1 MKRAGYSLAYILTTH
16 AIALIVFFLF
26 RLMLFTSINYEF
38 ASDVTFGT
46 KAIAFIKGV
55 WFDNVT
61 ACYITILPLAIMWIA
76 QFFKHSPRWAYKF
89 TAIFTS
95 ILYTI
100 AFTIS
105 AANVPY
111 FQYFFTNINSSI
123 FNWFGYAGTTGGMIF
138 GESAYILPILCGI
151 LSIIFIWIANIKLA
165 RYFATLAEQQPSLHY
180 NIASI
185 SIYSIAG
192 LTLVGLCA
200 FGIRGRTGY
209 NPIKVSQAYYCQD
222 AFLNQLG
229 ISPTFNLLTSYLD
242 DLRKE
247 NKPIAFIDNDIAIDN
262 VKQYLNRQGID
273 GISPIARHVSYSDS
287 AINKKNVIIILM
299 ESMSAQLMK
308 RHGQK
313 KTLTPFLDSLAT
325 QSCYFNNFYSSG
337 NHTNHG
343 ITATLYSFPSILKR
357 NAMKGTNIPKYS
369 GLPTVLAEH
378 GYHNMFFMTHE
389 SQYDNMNAFLRT
401 NGFHDIYAQEDY
413 PTEARVNSFGVP
425 DDFLFNYALNKINE
439 KASKHQPFCAVL
451 LTISNHPPY
460 VIPKSFTTKHSQPED
475 QIVEYADHAIANFIS
490 QSQHQPWWENTIFVL
505 LGDHGKLVGTPQN
518 EMPQSYNHIPFL
530 IYGASIEPKIIDD
543 LGGQIDVAPTLLSY
557 LGLSHI
563 QNNFG
568 VNLNNEKREYI
579 FYTSDRLIAARD
591 SSHMYIYDPF
601 EDLDYCYFINNGN
614 FEKTTTNTTFLKMK
628 NYCLSM
634 LQASQHLIMSQLT
647 TDKSH

>member
-26 RLMLFTSINYEF
+26 RLMLFASIDYEF

-165 RYFATLAEQQPSLHY
+165 RYFASLAKLQPSLQY

-242 DLRKE
+242 DLRNE

-287 AINKKNVIIILM
+287 AINKKM
-299 ESMSAQLMK
+299 
-308 RHGQK
+308 
-313 KTLTPFLDSLAT
+313 
-325 QSCYFNNFYSSG
+325 
-337 NHTNHG
+337 
-343 ITATLYSFPSILKR
+343 
-357 NAMKGTNIPKYS
+357 
-369 GLPTVLAEH
+369 
-378 GYHNMFFMTHE
+378 
-389 SQYDNMNAFLRT
+389 
-401 NGFHDIYAQEDY
+401 
-413 PTEARVNSFGVP
+413 
-425 DDFLFNYALNKINE
+425 
-439 KASKHQPFCAVL
+439 
-451 LTISNHPPY
+451 
-460 VIPKSFTTKHSQPED
+460 
-475 QIVEYADHAIANFIS
+475 
-490 QSQHQPWWENTIFVL
+490 
-505 LGDHGKLVGTPQN
+505 
-518 EMPQSYNHIPFL
+518 
-530 IYGASIEPKIIDD
+530 
-543 LGGQIDVAPTLLSY
+543 
-557 LGLSHI
+557 
-563 QNNFG
+563 
-568 VNLNNEKREYI
+568 
-579 FYTSDRLIAARD
+579 
-591 SSHMYIYDPF
+591 
-601 EDLDYCYFINNGN
+601 
-614 FEKTTTNTTFLKMK
+614 
-628 NYCLSM
+628 
-634 LQASQHLIMSQLT
+634 
-647 TDKSH
+647 